1 MPAKRVVWFA
11 SLNEKPAGKGT
22 TTYAEPKG
30 IHFECISLSKSCYA
44 FVPFKDQTL
53 KMIIMLAVLLAEEID
68 FGLAYLNKNS
78 SIKQASV

>member
-1 MPAKRVVWFA
+1 MQNLKVFI
-11 SLNEKPAGKGT
+11 LNAYP
-22 TTYAEPKG
+22 
-30 IHFECISLSKSCYA
+30 LSRSCYA

-78 SIKQASV
+78 